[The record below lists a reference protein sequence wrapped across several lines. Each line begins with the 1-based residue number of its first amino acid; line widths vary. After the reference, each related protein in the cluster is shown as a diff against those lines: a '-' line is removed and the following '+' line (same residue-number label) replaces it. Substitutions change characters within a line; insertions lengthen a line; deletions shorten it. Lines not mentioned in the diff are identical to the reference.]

1 MSESPTRLGDLIT
14 EIRAGLVCERCGKY
28 IGALAT
34 KRYLP
39 PPYPV
44 ALDRISSNDEAE
56 ALIGFEYHMLGL
68 LRQGRFVIRHP
79 ERDGQCISFREWAAS
94 DDDGDDGEL
103 DEASDNS
110 SA

>member
-1 MSESPTRLGDLIT
+1 MREPGKALSDLIT
-14 EIRAGLVCERCGKY
+14 EIRAGLLCERCGKY
-28 IGALAT
+28 IGGLAT

-44 ALDRISSNDEAE
+44 ALDRIPSDDEAE
-56 ALIGFEYHMLGL
+56 TLIGFEYHMLGL

-103 DEASDNS
+103 DEASDDS